1 MSGLISSLIFNQIN
15 NPRED
20 KMKYLKKLTV
30 TMVSCLLFTIPTS
43 AFADAFEGLSMMRM
57 GAWEVD
63 FSGNVNAFATIGECD
78 PQFAGT
84 LVGGGLACLGNAN
97 DEDYT
102 DVRDGLLP
110 SWFNFTA
117 ATVTDSG
124 IRTAVHISFQPGTDT
139 GSGLTS
145 GLDGALGQGS
155 TNFRQVFLTFGT
167 EQWGTIKLGR
177 DLGVFGSDAILE
189 DMTLLGVGS
198 GAHGRGH
205 TTLGR
210 IGVGYLYA
218 DWKPQVQYTSPNM
231 NGFTFTG
238 AIVDPWGA
246 SSLAGSVD
254 MMGNNSSD
262 PTLTRPQVLALQV
275 DDVDYSRNDAR
286 QEKDTYGIE
295 AKLNYS
301 YELGDT
307 SARFWA
313 GYIRQDLD
321 FTDDPNTAA
330 DEGND
335 AEADGY
341 EFGAKWGFGGFDV
354 VGYYYDGEGI
364 GTTGFLLDGLDRNG
378 NERDS
383 DGFYIQGRYRMPTG
397 TLLGISYGESSLDE
411 TALDRQTRE
420 RDEARINTARMGGA
434 TGDALAPR
442 YNLVD
447 TNESVVV
454 GLYHPI
460 GEALNLVLE
469 YTDTE
474 AEAHSGITNEEKTLA
489 IGAIMFF

>member
-1 MSGLISSLIFNQIN
+1 
-15 NPRED
+15 
-20 KMKYLKKLTV
+20 
-30 TMVSCLLFTIPTS
+30 MVSCLLFTIPTS

-78 PQFAGT
+78 PQVEGT
-84 LVGGGLACLGNAN
+84 LVAGGLACLGNAT

-124 IRTAVHISFQPGTDT
+124 IRTAVHLSFQPGTDT
-139 GSGLTS
+139 GVAGAR
-145 GLDGALGQGS
+145 DGALGQGS
-155 TNFRQVFLTFGT
+155 VNFRQVFLTFGT

-198 GAHGRGH
+198 GAYIDGH

-218 DWKPQVQYTSPNM
+218 DWKAQVQYTSPNF
-231 NGFTFTG
+231 NGFTFTA
-238 AIVDPWGA
+238 AIVDPWEA
-246 SSLAGSVD
+246 LSLANGSNGQSYSLVD
-254 MMGNNSSD
+254 
-262 PTLTRPQVLALQV
+262 P
-275 DDVDYSRNDAR
+275 AR
-286 QEKDTYGIE
+286 QEDDQYGFE
-295 AKLNYS
+295 AKINYS
-301 YELGDT
+301 YEQGDT

-313 GYIRQDLD
+313 SYIRQDLD
-321 FTDDPNTAA
+321 FTDGGTPGA
-330 DEGND
+330 GVG

-341 EFGAKWGFGGFDV
+341 DIGAKWAYAGFDV

-364 GTTGFLLDGLDRNG
+364 GTTGFLLDGLDNSG
-378 NERDS
+378 VERDS

-397 TLLGISYGESSLDE
+397 TLLGVSYGESSLDE
-411 TALDRQTRE
+411 TADDRCR
-420 RDEARINTARMGGA
+420 RGIGA
-434 TGDALAPR
+434 PTGRTNAIAACAADPN
-442 YNLVD
+442 YQLVD

-474 AEAHSGITNEEKTLA
+474 AESHNGITNEEQTLA

>member
-1 MSGLISSLIFNQIN
+1 MYEWLDFKPDINQIN

-30 TMVSCLLFTIPTS
+30 TMFSCLLFTIPTS

-78 PQFAGT
+78 PQIAGT
-84 LVGGGLACLGNAN
+84 LVGGGLACLGNDK

-139 GSGLTS
+139 NSPLTTANN

-198 GAHGRGH
+198 GAYGRGH

-218 DWKPQVQYTSPNM
+218 DWKAQVQYTSPNM

-246 SSLAGSVD
+246 ASLANGGL
-254 MMGNNSSD
+254 GNGQIYSR
-262 PTLTRPQVLALQV
+262 T
-275 DDVDYSRNDAR
+275 DVD
-286 QEKDTYGIE
+286 QEHDTYGIE
-295 AKLNYS
+295 AKLNYN

-307 SARFWA
+307 SAKFWV

-321 FTDDPNTAA
+321 FDIEDDPATANVNEA
-330 DEGND
+330 RD

-341 EFGAKWGFGGFDV
+341 DIGIKWAFGGFDV

-364 GTTGFLLDGLDRNG
+364 GTTGFLLDGLDAEGR
-378 NERDS
+378 ERDS

-411 TALDRQTRE
+411 TAYDRRMRAADMDRINADAALTLDDRQ
-420 RDEARINTARMGGA
+420 
-434 TGDALAPR
+434 

-474 AEAHSGITNEEKTLA
+474 AESHSGVTNEEMTLA

>member
-1 MSGLISSLIFNQIN
+1 
-15 NPRED
+15 
-20 KMKYLKKLTV
+20 MKYLKKLTV
-30 TMVSCLLFTIPTS
+30 TMISCLLFTIPTS

-78 PQFAGT
+78 PQIEGT

-124 IRTAVHISFQPGTDT
+124 IRTAVHLSFQPGTST
-139 GSGLTS
+139 GPSGI
-145 GLDGALGQGS
+145 GINRDGALGQNDV
-155 TNFRQVFLTFGT
+155 NFRQVFLTFGT

-198 GAHGRGH
+198 GANLDGH

-218 DWKPQVQYTSPNM
+218 DWKAQVQYTSPNM

-238 AIVDPWGA
+238 AIVDPWEAGT
-246 SSLAGSVD
+246 LAGA
-254 MMGNNSSD
+254 
-262 PTLTRPQVLALQV
+262 Q
-275 DDVDYSRNDAR
+275 YSRVGAQT
-286 QEKDTYGIE
+286 QEDDTYGIE
-295 AKLNYS
+295 AKLNYN
-301 YELGDT
+301 YALGDT
-307 SARFWA
+307 SVKFWA

-321 FTDDPNTAA
+321 FED
-330 DEGND
+330 GND

-341 EFGAKWGFGGFDV
+341 DIGVKWGHGSFDV

-364 GTTGFLLDGLDRNG
+364 GTTGFLLDGLDADG

-397 TLLGISYGESSLDE
+397 TLLGVSYGESSLDE
-411 TALDRQTRE
+411 TAYDRTQKNMDR
-420 RDEARINTARMGGA
+420 ARIAALTPTAIA
-434 TGDALAPR
+434 ADPTLTNPT

-474 AEAHSGITNEEKTLA
+474 AESHSGITNEETTLA

>member
-1 MSGLISSLIFNQIN
+1 
-15 NPRED
+15 
-20 KMKYLKKLTV
+20 MKYFKKLTV
-30 TMVSCLLFTIPTS
+30 AMISCLIFTIPIS
-43 AFADAFEGLSMMRM
+43 AFAAFEGLQMMRM

-78 PQFAGT
+78 PQIEGT

-110 SWFNFTA
+110 SWLNFSA
-117 ATVTDSG
+117 ATVTDG
-124 IRTAVHISFQPGTDT
+124 GVRTAVHISFQPGTDT
-139 GSGLTS
+139 DSGLTS
-145 GLDGALGQGS
+145 ALDGALGQGS

-167 EQWGTIKLGR
+167 EEWGTIKIGR
-177 DLGVFGSDAILE
+177 DLGVFGSDAILQ

-218 DWKPQVQYTSPNM
+218 DWKSQVQYISPNM
-231 NGFTFTG
+231 NGFTFTA

-246 SSLAGSVD
+246 GSLAGSVD
-254 MMGNNSSD
+254 VNRNDLLGAAPDAKFDSQTDNI
-262 PTLTRPQVLALQV
+262 A
-275 DDVDYSRNDAR
+275 YSRTDSGAPGAPR
-286 QEKDTYGIE
+286 QEKDTYGFE
-295 AKLNYS
+295 AKINYD
-301 YELGDT
+301 YAMGDT
-307 SARFWA
+307 SAKFWA
-313 GYIRQDLD
+313 GYIRQDVD
-321 FTDDPNTAA
+321 FH
-330 DEGND
+330 DERD
-335 AEADGY
+335 AEADG
-341 EFGAKWGFGGFDV
+341 FDIGAKWGYGSFDV

-364 GTTGFLLDGLDRNG
+364 GTTSFLLDGIDANG

-383 DGFYIQGRYRMPTG
+383 DGWYIQGRYRLPTG
-397 TLLGISYGESSLDE
+397 TLLGASFGESSLDE
-411 TALDRQTRE
+411 TDLDRTR
-420 RDEARINTARMGGA
+420 RAADRVLINTAGNNINTPA
-434 TGDALAPR
+434 

-447 TNESVVV
+447 TNESWIV
-454 GLYHPI
+454 GLYHPV

-474 AEAHSGITNEEKTLA
+474 AESHSGITNEDSTLA